1 MGALA
6 LPFVTQALL
15 SAAVPSVVSAV
26 ALDADNVEVTFSQP
40 VTWDGLGAGTFV
52 VGITAMIWVSQSS
65 ASSIICN
72 DGGGALMGPGQ
83 AWSWSASDSSLS
95 PVPNPA
101 GTGVTT

>member
-52 VGITAMIWVSQSS
+52 VGITAMIWVSRWRRS
-65 ASSIICN
+65 A
-72 DGGGALMGPGQ
+72 DGTRSGVELVGVGQFALSGA
-83 AWSWSASDSSLS
+83 
-95 PVPNPA
+95 
-101 GTGVTT
+101 